1 MADPKATSGKIRKTQ
16 LRSASVFAL
25 MSRAVMRKTMISSN
39 SKLWLVFLGMLGL
52 NLITLDYAFSQTPFY
67 QGKTIRM
74 IQGSPA
80 GGTGDLRVKATI
92 PFLQK
97 YIPGNPVIVNEYIT
111 GAGGKKAAN
120 YLYGTARPDGLT
132 IGSPGSTFVPSAVLG
147 ETGVGYDIDKFF
159 YLGSP
164 NGKTNYVLFTRK
176 EVGLDTIEKLS
187 QSVGVRFGAHSVGH
201 SVYVRGRVFAWVLG
215 LRDPKFVTGYSGP
228 ELIQAIELGEFDAQA
243 YNADIF
249 VQRLKHWVEK
259 RLMHFHVVDEIPRGY
274 RFPHPTFDS
283 LPGLDKFVNTDRK
296 RKLVDMHRNFTL
308 IGSPFILPPGTPKE
322 QVQILS
328 EAMSKTFRDR
338 EFAVNFQKLTS
349 ADPSPLFPEEQTKAI
364 KEIPRDSETTDLFK
378 MISGGGPLP
387 KT

>member
-1 MADPKATSGKIRKTQ
+1 MW
-16 LRSASVFAL
+16 F
-25 MSRAVMRKTMISSN
+25 
-39 SKLWLVFLGMLGL
+39 
-52 NLITLDYAFSQTPFY
+52 AFSIFGLSSLTAVDYTYSQTAFY

-97 YIPGNPVIVNEYIT
+97 YIPGNPTIMNEYIT

-120 YLYGTARPDGLT
+120 YMYSTARADGLT
-132 IGSPGSTFVPSAVLG
+132 VGSPGSTFVPSAVLG
-147 ETGVGYDIDKFF
+147 ETGVAYDVDKFV

-176 EVGLDTIEKLS
+176 EAELDTIEKLL
-187 QSVGVRFGAHSVGH
+187 QAVGVRFGAHSVGH

-215 LRDPKFVTGYSGP
+215 MRDPKFVTGYSGP
-228 ELIQAIELGEFDAQA
+228 ELIQAIEAGEFDAQA

-283 LPGLDKFVNTDRK
+283 LPRLDKFVNTDRK
-296 RKLVDMHRNFTL
+296 RRLVDMHRNFTL
-308 IGSPFILPPGTPKE
+308 IGSPFILPPGTPRE
-322 QVQILS
+322 QIQTLS
-328 EAMSKTFRDR
+328 EAISKAFRDP
-338 EFAVNFQKLTS
+338 EFSANFKKLTS
-349 ADPSPLFPEEQTKAI
+349 ADPEPLFPEEQTRAI
-364 KEIPRDSETTDLFK
+364 KDTPRDPETTDLFK
-378 MISGGGPLP
+378 TISGGGPLP
-387 KT
+387 KP